1 MNGEGTQASPYQ
13 VTTADEFIEAIQQD
27 NAYVEIL
34 NDLDFNNS
42 KYWNIKTK
50 TSVPASSST
59 YPEHAFEL
67 KCSNING
74 NNFKISNI
82 FMCDTNVLFLLHR
95 TNTTVSID
103 NLIFEVIMLNYNK
116 IYCSL
121 FHTCI
126 NAFKITFSNCDF
138 RIKFN
143 NIKNDNYGL
152 FSASNSKSSY
162 NWVNCIFNIDC
173 YIYVNI
179 INNIFFN
186 NGSSTNIFRYCE
198 FNINIINNKK
208 TGFGA
213 NVGYIFRSSYTF
225 YFCPIFINVY
235 NNIEAANS
243 QILMSIGY
251 YSTESILNNSYIIV
265 QSKGAY
271 PAKIS
276 FFDHNNYDFKCFDCN
291 STCFYDIDISTDLIY
306 YDYTSSPITN
316 LNRLTTAQ
324 CNDAYYLNSIGFFVA
339 E

>member
-1 MNGEGTQASPYQ
+1 MNGTGIQSDPYQ
-13 VTTADEFIEAIQQD
+13 VTTADEFIEAIRQD

-42 KYWNIKTK
+42 KYWNIKTT
-50 TSVPASSST
+50 TSVPAGSGT

-82 FMCDTNVLFLLHR
+82 FMCDTNTLFLLYGS
-95 TNTTVSID
+95 NTTVSID

-116 IYCSL
+116 SYCSL

-138 RIKFN
+138 RIKLN
-143 NIKNDNYGL
+143 SVEDSQNL
-152 FSASNSKSSY
+152 FTVNSNGCSY

-173 YIYVNI
+173 YIYANVYNSI
-179 INNIFFN
+179 FYNNS
-186 NGSSTNIFRYCE
+186 SSTNIFRYCE

-208 TGFGA
+208 TSFGT

-243 QILMSIGY
+243 QILMNIGN
-251 YSTESILNNSYIIV
+251 YSTKSILNNSYIVV
-265 QSKGAY
+265 QSKGTY
-271 PAKIS
+271 PAKIAFLDQS
-276 FFDHNNYDFKCFDCN
+276 YNNRGFDCN

-306 YDYTSSPITN
+306 YNYTSYPIKN
-316 LNRLTTAQ
+316 LNRLTTEQ
-324 CNDAYYLNSIGFFVA
+324 CKDASYLNSIGFFVA

>member
-13 VTTADEFIEAIQQD
+13 VTTADEFIEAIKQD

-42 KYWNIKTK
+42 KYWNIKTT
-50 TSVPASSST
+50 TSVSTNSST

-82 FMCDTNVLFLLHR
+82 FMCDTNVLFLLYR
-95 TNTTVSID
+95 SNTTVSID

-116 IYCSL
+116 SYCSL
-121 FHTCI
+121 FHTYI

-138 RIKFN
+138 RIKLN
-143 NIKNDNYGL
+143 SVKDSQNL
-152 FSASNSKSSY
+152 FTAGSNGCSY

-179 INNIFFN
+179 TNNIFFN

-208 TGFGA
+208 TSFGTS
-213 NVGYIFRSSYTF
+213 VGYIFRSSYTF

-243 QILMSIGY
+243 QILMNIGNY
-251 YSTESILNNSYIIV
+251 LQRSILNNSYIIV

-271 PAKIS
+271 PAKIAFIDAS
-276 FFDHNNYDFKCFDCN
+276 NNKFFDCN

-306 YDYTSSPITN
+306 YKTSSITN
-316 LNRLTTAQ
+316 LNGLTTEQ
-324 CNDAYYLNSIGFFVA
+324 CKDTSYLNSIGFFVA

>member
-13 VTTADEFIEAIQQD
+13 VTTADEFIEAIKQD

-42 KYWNIKTK
+42 KYWNIKTT
-50 TSVPASSST
+50 TSVSTNSST

-82 FMCDTNVLFLLHR
+82 FMCDTNVLFLLYR
-95 TNTTVSID
+95 ANTTVSID

-116 IYCSL
+116 SYCSL
-121 FHTCI
+121 FHTYI

-138 RIKFN
+138 RIKLN
-143 NIKNDNYGL
+143 SVNDSQNL
-152 FSASNSKSSY
+152 FTIGSNGCSY

-173 YIYVNI
+173 YIYANI
-179 INNIFFN
+179 TNNIFFN
-186 NGSSTNIFRYCE
+186 NSSSTNIFRYCE

-208 TGFGA
+208 TSFGT

-243 QILMSIGY
+243 QILMNIGNY
-251 YSTESILNNSYIIV
+251 LQRSILNNSYIIV
-265 QSKGAY
+265 QSKGTY
-271 PAKIS
+271 PAKIAFTDAS
-276 FFDHNNYDFKCFDCN
+276 NNKFFDCN
-291 STCFYDIDISTDLIY
+291 STCFYDTDVSTDLIY
-306 YDYTSSPITN
+306 YKTSSITN
-316 LNRLTTAQ
+316 LNGLTTEQ
-324 CNDAYYLNSIGFFVA
+324 CKDASYLNSIGFFVA

>member
-1 MNGEGTQASPYQ
+1 MNGTGIQSDPYQ
-13 VTTADEFIEAIQQD
+13 VTTADEFIEAIRQD

-82 FMCDTNVLFLLHR
+82 FMCDTSVLFLLYGG
-95 TNTTVSID
+95 NTTVSID

-116 IYCSL
+116 SYCSL

-138 RIKFN
+138 RIKLN
-143 NIKNDNYGL
+143 SVKDSQNL
-152 FSASNSKSSY
+152 FTINSNGCSY

-173 YIYVNI
+173 YIYANVYNSI
-179 INNIFFN
+179 FYNNA
-186 NGSSTNIFRYCE
+186 SSTNIFRYCE

-208 TGFGA
+208 TSFNSGI
-213 NVGYIFRSSYTF
+213 GYIFRSSYTF

-243 QILMSIGY
+243 QILMNIGN
-251 YSTESILNNSYIIV
+251 YSQPSILNNSYIIV

-271 PAKIS
+271 PAKIAFNGS
-276 FFDHNNYDFKCFDCN
+276 HNKFFNCN

-316 LNRLTTAQ
+316 LNRLTTEQ
-324 CNDAYYLNSIGFFVA
+324 CKDASYLNSIGFFVA

>member
-1 MNGEGTQASPYQ
+1 MNGEGTKASPYQ
-13 VTTADEFIEAIQQD
+13 VTTADEFIEAIKQD

-82 FMCDTNVLFLLHR
+82 FMCDTNVLFLLHGG
-95 TNTTVSID
+95 NTTVSID

-116 IYCSL
+116 SYCSL
-121 FHTCI
+121 FHTYI

-138 RIKFN
+138 RIKLN
-143 NIKNDNYGL
+143 SVKDSQNL
-152 FSASNSKSSY
+152 FTVGSDGCSY

-173 YIYVNI
+173 YIYANI
-179 INNIFFN
+179 TNNIFFN

-208 TGFGA
+208 SFGGLDT
-213 NVGYIFRSSYTF
+213 GYIFKSSYTL
-225 YFCPIFINVY
+225 YFCPIFINIY

-243 QILMSIGY
+243 QVLMYFGNY
-251 YSTESILNNSYIIV
+251 LTKSILNNSYIVV
-265 QSKGAY
+265 QSKGTY
-271 PAKIS
+271 PAKIAFLDQS
-276 FFDHNNYDFKCFDCN
+276 YNHSGFKCN
-291 STCFYDIDISTDLIY
+291 GTCFYDADVSTDLIY
-306 YDYTSSPITN
+306 YNYTSYPITN
-316 LNRLTTAQ
+316 LNRLTTEQ
-324 CNDAYYLNSIGFFVA
+324 CKDASYLNSIGFFVA